1 MADILDSID
10 TALLRAT
17 ITKAHISSL
26 YDQLEST
33 VEPLI
38 PTESMVELLRLNQ
51 RSVRL
56 KSEIDSLTRSNAKA
70 ADEVQKAKLQAGEL
84 IPSEAVPL
92 SQLWEEQRERRGTLK
107 RSWYRVIFE
116 SEEPAKAIAEVFAT
130 TLESEADTL
139 EAAIEALI
147 EAWPIE
153 ASAGSAPTILRLCAT
168 LVREAALGTYVAPAE
183 RLFWLDLSDFEDLL
197 VPA

>member
-1 MADILDSID
+1 MADIID
-10 TALLRAT
+10 TVSEQLLRAS

-51 RSVRL
+51 RSVLL

-116 SEEPAKAIAEVFAT
+116 SEEPAKAIAEPFAT

-183 RLFWLDLSDFEDLL
+183 RLFWLTLSDFEDLL
-197 VPA
+197 QPS

>member
-1 MADILDSID
+1 MANIID
-10 TALLRAT
+10 TVSEQLLRAS
-17 ITKAHISSL
+17 ITKQNISDL
-26 YDQLEST
+26 YSQLEST

-38 PTESMVELLRLNQ
+38 PTESMIEILRLNQ
-51 RSVRL
+51 RSVLL

-116 SEEPAKAIAEVFAT
+116 SEEPAKAIAEPFAT

-197 VPA
+197 AP

>member
-1 MADILDSID
+1 MSAILDTVSEQ
-10 TALLRAT
+10 LLRAS

-38 PTESMVELLRLNQ
+38 PVESMVELLRLNQ
-51 RSVRL
+51 RSVLL

-107 RSWYRVIFE
+107 RSWYKVIFE
-116 SEEPAKAIAEVFAT
+116 SEEPAKAIAEVFAA

-139 EAAIEALI
+139 EAAIQSLI
-147 EAWPIE
+147 GVWPFE
-153 ASAGSAPTILRLCAT
+153 ASAGSAPAILRLSAT
-168 LVREAALGTYVAPAE
+168 IVREAALGTYVAPAE
-183 RLFWLDLSDFEDLL
+183 RLFWLTLSDFEDMLQ
-197 VPA
+197 PS

>member
-1 MADILDSID
+1 MSDILDTVSEQ
-10 TALLRAT
+10 LLRAS
-17 ITKAHISSL
+17 ITKEHISSL

-38 PTESMVELLRLNQ
+38 PTNSMVELLRLNQ
-51 RSVRL
+51 RSVLL
-56 KSEIDSLTRSNAKA
+56 KSEIDSLTRSAAKA
-70 ADEVQKAKLQAGEL
+70 EDEAQKAKLQTGEL
-84 IPSEAVPL
+84 LPSDAVPL
-92 SQLWEEQRERRGTLK
+92 SKLWEEQRERRGTLK
-107 RSWYRVIFE
+107 RAWYKVIFQ

-168 LVREAALGTYVAPAE
+168 LVREACIGTYLAPSE
-183 RLFWLDLSDFEDLL
+183 RLFWLTLSDFEDLL
-197 VPA
+197 QPS